1 MLADN
6 KKSDVPAMQGADHVA
21 DAGRQIFLQQL
32 QRMQAHEAGSRT
44 GDDIESLHKM
54 RVAVR
59 RMRSLM
65 RLLRGYYPDK
75 TVARTETRLRRIAR
89 VLGAIRDLDVLILD
103 LQQFGATLPPES
115 QQHANV
121 LVSRLDRRRSKRRK
135 RLNAFLDSKRYE
147 RSLRQLE
154 SFAGNQTRRADRPLR
169 PYEPQELR
177 HVLPSL
183 LHQRLAIVSAY
194 DAVLPAADDKR
205 LHALRVECKRLR
217 YAIEFF
223 APVLGASAASFLEL
237 VTAMQ
242 DTLGRINDIAVFVSR
257 LQKLKELPPAQAVI
271 VEGYIAS
278 RNDELISL
286 RATFYA
292 EWTRLNTRAQR
303 RHFSDALLVLR

>member
-1 MLADN
+1 MVAD
-6 KKSDVPAMQGADHVA
+6 KTQSDIPAITGRDHVA

-32 QRMQAHEAGSRT
+32 RRMQAHEAGSRT
-44 GDDIESLHKM
+44 GEDIESVHKM

-59 RMRSLM
+59 RMRSLL
-65 RLLRGYYPDK
+65 RLVGDYHPDK
-75 TVARTETRLRRIAR
+75 TVARVQTRLRQIAH

-103 LQQFGATLPPES
+103 LQQFSATLPPES
-115 QQHANV
+115 QRHARA

-135 RLNAFLDSKRYE
+135 RLNDFLDSKRYE
-147 RSLRQLE
+147 RALRQLDK
-154 SFAGNQTRRADRPLR
+154 FARNKTKRASRPLR
-169 PYEPQELR
+169 PHEPQELR

-257 LQKLKELPPAQAVI
+257 LQNLKKLPPEQALI

-278 RNDELISL
+278 RNEELISL
-286 RATFYA
+286 RATFYE
-292 EWTRLNTRAQR
+292 EWTRLSTRAQR
-303 RHFSDALLVLR
+303 LKFSDALLVLR

>member
-1 MLADN
+1 MAADN
-6 KKSDVPAMQGADHVA
+6 KQSDFPAMQGRDNVA

-32 QRMQAHEAGSRT
+32 RRMQLYEAGSRT
-44 GDDIESLHKM
+44 GEDIESVHKM

-59 RMRSLM
+59 RMRSL
-65 RLLRGYYPDK
+65 LRFLDGYYPDR
-75 TVARTETRLRRIAR
+75 TVASAETRLRQIAR
-89 VLGAIRDLDVLILD
+89 ALGAIRDLDVLILD
-103 LQQFGATLPPES
+103 LQQFSATLPLES
-115 QQHANV
+115 QQHANA
-121 LVSRLDRRRSKRRK
+121 LISRLDRRRARRRK
-135 RLNAFLDSKRYE
+135 RLNAFLDSKRY
-147 RSLRQLE
+147 RRGLRLLE
-154 SFAGNQTRRADRPLR
+154 KFAGIQGKRAGRPLL
-169 PYEPQELR
+169 PHAPQELR

-237 VTAMQ
+237 ITAMQ

-257 LQKLKELPPAQAVI
+257 LQKEKLSPEQASI
-271 VEGYIAS
+271 VEAYSAN
-278 RNDELISL
+278 RMDELISL
-286 RATFYA
+286 RATFYE

-303 RHFSDALLVLR
+303 RCFSDALLVLR

>member
-1 MLADN
+1 MLAD
-6 KKSDVPAMQGADHVA
+6 KTQSDLPAMQGRDHVA
-21 DAGRQIFLQQL
+21 DASRQIFLQQL
-32 QRMQAHEAGSRT
+32 RRMQAHEAGSRT
-44 GDDIESLHKM
+44 GEDIESVHKM

-59 RMRSLM
+59 RMRSLL
-65 RLLRGYYPDK
+65 RLAGDYFPDK
-75 TVARTETRLRRIAR
+75 TVARTQTRLRRIAR
-89 VLGAIRDLDVLILD
+89 ALGAIRDLDVLILD
-103 LQQFGATLPPES
+103 LQQFSATLPPES
-115 QQHANV
+115 QQHANA
-121 LVSRLDRRRSKRRK
+121 LVRRLDRRRSKRRK

-147 RSLRQLE
+147 RALRQLDK
-154 SFAGNQTRRADRPLR
+154 FACKQTRRAGRPLR
-169 PYEPQELR
+169 PHEPQELR

-194 DAVLPAADDKR
+194 DAVLSAADDKR

-257 LQKLKELPPAQAVI
+257 LQKLKKLPPEQALI

-278 RNDELISL
+278 RNEELISH
-286 RATFYA
+286 RETFY
-292 EWTRLNTRAQR
+292 EGWTRLNTRAQR
-303 RHFSDALLVLR
+303 RKFSDALLVLR